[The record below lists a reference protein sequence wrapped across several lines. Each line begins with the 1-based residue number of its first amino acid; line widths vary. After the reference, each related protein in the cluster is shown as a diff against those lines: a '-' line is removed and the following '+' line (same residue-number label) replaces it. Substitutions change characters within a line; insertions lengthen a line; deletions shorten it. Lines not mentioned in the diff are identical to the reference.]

1 LYIADLAGMQSAQK
15 IIGYNDKYRAY
26 SAQKHPKSNRIAA
39 GITGLIAGKVITI
52 SGILAYPLLNNS
64 MKPGILGSIQ
74 DICSACAN
82 NKHVRSFID
91 LSLKTEKSFNPEK
104 NSLSYWKQRETSY
117 LMDSVDACTADSLAV
132 MNCRASNYGRE
143 VWNTLSDN
151 YMLVGAIG
159 LGLVAL
165 LAHYKMNT
173 YAAQERKAEEDLKK
187 DLTIR
192 FQKTATR
199 LKALETNPEVQEC
212 ARNILHR
219 QMEIH
224 QELEVLQLPTLA
236 QENIEQITKPLFD
249 AAKKK
254 LRNQL

>member
-1 LYIADLAGMQSAQK
+1 
-15 IIGYNDKYRAY
+15 
-26 SAQKHPKSNRIAA
+26 
-39 GITGLIAGKVITI
+39 
-52 SGILAYPLLNNS
+52 
-64 MKPGILGSIQ
+64 
-74 DICSACAN
+74 
-82 NKHVRSFID
+82 
-91 LSLKTEKSFNPEK
+91 
-104 NSLSYWKQRETSY
+104 
-117 LMDSVDACTADSLAV
+117 
-132 MNCRASNYGRE
+132 
-143 VWNTLSDN
+143 
-151 YMLVGAIG
+151 
-159 LGLVAL
+159 
-165 LAHYKMNT
+165 MNT